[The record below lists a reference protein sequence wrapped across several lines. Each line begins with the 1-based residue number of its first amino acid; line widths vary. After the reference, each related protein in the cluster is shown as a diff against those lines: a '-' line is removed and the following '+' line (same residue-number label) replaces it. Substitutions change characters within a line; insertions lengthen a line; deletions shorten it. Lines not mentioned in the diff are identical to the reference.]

1 MRKLKRHD
9 FLKMAKIIIVI
20 RVIRRTATKCYV
32 ESTLIQ
38 GRWYKTILLCYAIIH
53 LARSDMC
60 SDGPGGWAGVHDQIL
75 RWSSRKMHFS
85 TSASGPQ

>member
-60 SDGPGGWAGVHDQIL
+60 SDGQGFMIKYCDGVVERCTL
-75 RWSSRKMHFS
+75 V
-85 TSASGPQ
+85 PQPPVHNK